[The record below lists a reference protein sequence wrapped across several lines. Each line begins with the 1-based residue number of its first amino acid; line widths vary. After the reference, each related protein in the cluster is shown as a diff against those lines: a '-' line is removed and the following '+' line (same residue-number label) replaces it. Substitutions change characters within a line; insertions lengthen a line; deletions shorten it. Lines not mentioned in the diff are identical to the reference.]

1 MQLCRFLFLALVF
14 LTMISLVLLTACGSS
29 GSMQTQPSTP
39 LFTSVPV
46 MAATQ
51 DVAYTYPLAA
61 TDPAGGS
68 VTFSLTASP
77 TGAALNANTVTWT
90 PTAAQSRVSNSFTV
104 KATTTSGGT
113 ASQSWMVTPGG
124 TITVNW
130 QNNYWTATGQVHV
143 PAQASVATTLSA
155 MWTNPDGSITVE
167 KSSAISPGVFS
178 IPNVPGGYYWLN
190 IGGNAYWTSTGTFD
204 AGSDF
209 AGPAAPLDH
218 DTQLTT
224 FDFSLTGLDS
234 TIGVP
239 TWVLFLVPVQGVPG
253 FSLQDSANSGSIAPG
268 LIGFGTDGI
277 DWTQINSAFLLQ
289 YKPVTL
295 SSSTT
300 QINNQALDYSVDASL
315 SLVDDTNNLITATLQ
330 PAPQESVSLS
340 VSGSQW
346 ASLFANAA
354 PSDPTPFSSALA
366 ISAEPYL
373 TGGRL
378 ASVPTVPQ
386 PVGIVAGTIIPPII
400 LAGTTYVPPPQM
412 GIGFTIGGPVF
423 AGCDGLGFSTP
434 NSSPSQPA
442 ITTDQNFGALPY
454 GDSFPSAWT
463 RMVSLCQEYSVPIP
477 TNSTATANFVLVDRA
492 SIAPPSS
499 PPLPALAPVVSQVQN
514 PTINGASL
522 FTAATLNT
530 AVVPISW
537 AAPTGAAPYGY
548 TVRVYILTTVG
559 GVQTYAATG
568 GTFSTANTSISLPP
582 LAGGNTYVFAITA
595 DADGTA
601 KMETGPFRSSL
612 PTGSATVVSAPM
624 TISSGAQ
631 APAIHGD
638 RRVITRFSQ
647 PQPQRTAH

>member
-1 MQLCRFLFLALVF
+1 MQPRKLRFLVLVSLA
-14 LTMISLVLLTACGSS
+14 MIPLVLLTACGSS
-29 GSMQTQPSTP
+29 GSKTQPLTP
-39 LFTSVPV
+39 VFTSVPG

-68 VTFSLTASP
+68 VTFSLTTSP
-77 TGAALNANTVTWT
+77 TGAALSGNTVTWI

-104 KATTTSGGT
+104 KAATTSGGT

-130 QNNYWTATGQVHV
+130 VNTHWTATGPVQV
-143 PAQASVATTLSA
+143 PAQASVATILSA

-167 KSSAISPGVFS
+167 KSSATSPGVFS
-178 IPNVPGGYYWLN
+178 VPNVPGGYYWLN

-209 AGPAAPLDH
+209 AGPAEPLDH
-218 DTQLTT
+218 DTQLTK
-224 FDFSLTGLDS
+224 FSFSLTGLDS

-253 FSLQDSANSGSIAPG
+253 FSLQDPANSDSIAPG
-268 LIGFGTDGI
+268 FIGFGTAGI

-315 SLVDDTNNLITATLQ
+315 SLVDDTNNLIMGTLQ
-330 PAPQESVSLS
+330 QAPQESVSLS

-346 ASLFANAA
+346 ASLFTHAA
-354 PSDPTPFSSALA
+354 PADPTPFSSALA

-373 TGGRL
+373 TGGSL
-378 ASVPTVPQ
+378 ASVPTGPE
-386 PVGIVAGTIIPPII
+386 PGALVAGTIIPPMV
-400 LAGTTYVPPPQM
+400 LAGTTYVPPPPM

-454 GDSFPSAWT
+454 GDPFPSAWT
-463 RMVSLCQEYSVPIP
+463 RQVSLCQEYSVPIP
-477 TNSTATANFVLVDRA
+477 TNATATANFVLVDRA
-492 SIAPPSS
+492 SIAPPST

-522 FTAATLNT
+522 FTALTLNST
-530 AVVPISW
+530 VVPLSW

-548 TVRVYILTTVG
+548 TIRVYILTTVE

-568 GTFSTANTSISLPP
+568 ATFSTAHTSISLPP
-582 LAGGNTYVFAITA
+582 LAGGNTYVVAITA

-612 PTGSATVVSAPM
+612 PTGTATVVSAPM
-624 TISSGAQ
+624 TINSGAQ
-631 APAIHGD
+631 TPAIHGD

-647 PQPQRTAH
+647 PQPQRAAH